1 MSSIKIQFITN
12 NFFVHCEQQKK
23 AVQCAFCFLVIGFNA
38 KCSAVTMCR
47 FKWMSQ

>member
-23 AVQCAFCFLVIGFNA
+23 GGTMRFLLFGYWV
-38 KCSAVTMCR
+38 
-47 FKWMSQ
+47 